1 MNGTDWTNSCAAE
14 YSLCP
19 FVCQKYLRTQSG
31 NENHSSEDIESLNN
45 QDEGDTYDCN
55 FVHW

>member
-1 MNGTDWTNSCAAE
+1 MELIEQTVVQLSI
-14 YSLCP
+14 LCVLL
-19 FVCQKYLRTQSG
+19 FAKNVFKRTQSG
-31 NENHSSEDIESLNN
+31 NKNHSSEDIESLNI